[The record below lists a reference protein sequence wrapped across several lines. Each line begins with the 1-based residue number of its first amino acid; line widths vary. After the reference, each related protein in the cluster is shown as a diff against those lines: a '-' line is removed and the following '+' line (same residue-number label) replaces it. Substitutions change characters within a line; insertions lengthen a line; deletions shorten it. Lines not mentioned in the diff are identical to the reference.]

1 MRISDWSSDVC
12 SSDLIACPLLSTE
25 RELVA
30 GDVLWVDC
38 GIVHHGFHS
47 DFGRTWVV
55 GQEPT
60 ARQQAQYA
68 RWNEINDAV
77 LAVLRAGVPA
87 SEITAAAMA
96 VCDGDQ
102 PRMPPFYIGH
112 GLGPDSPEAAY
123 ASTDPGD
130 GDARHHAPR

>member
-1 MRISDWSSDVC
+1 MPNHQAALPWTVHGG
-12 SSDLIACPLLSTE
+12 IACPLLSTE

-77 LAVLRAGVPA
+77 LAVLRAGVTA
-87 SEITAAAMA
+87 SEIPAAALA
-96 VCDGDQ
+96 VCE
-102 PRMPPFYIGH
+102 IGR
-112 GLGPDSPEAAY
+112 
-123 ASTDPGD
+123 ASC
-130 GDARHHAPR
+130 RERVCKYV

>member
-68 RWNEINDAV
+68 RWNEIHDAG
-77 LAVLRAGVPA
+77 LAVLRAGVTV
-87 SEITAAAMA
+87 SGITSAALA
-96 VCDGDQ
+96 VCEATQ
-102 PRMPPFYIGH
+102 PGPPPIH
-112 GLGPDSPEAAY
+112 ISNATRTAN
-123 ASTDPGD
+123 
-130 GDARHHAPR
+130 AP

>member
-68 RWNEINDAV
+68 RWNETNDAV
-77 LAVLRAGVPA
+77 LAVLRAGVTA
-87 SEITAAAMA
+87 AEITDAAMA
-96 VCDGDQ
+96 VCDGD
-102 PRMPPFYIGH
+102 PPVRKSVAQGQWDTVWVDIG
-112 GLGPDSPEAAY
+112 GPSY
-123 ASTDPGD
+123 NKKV
-130 GDARHHAPR
+130 R

>member
-1 MRISDWSSDVC
+1 MPFRSNALDPIWQVMPNHQAE
-12 SSDLIACPLLSTE
+12 LPWTVHGGIACPLLSTE

-68 RWNEINDAV
+68 RWNEID
-77 LAVLRAGVPA
+77 RK
-87 SEITAAAMA
+87 
-96 VCDGDQ
+96 
-102 PRMPPFYIGH
+102 
-112 GLGPDSPEAAY
+112 
-123 ASTDPGD
+123 ST
-130 GDARHHAPR
+130 RLNSSH